1 MMPWCRPRGSR
12 PRSRASSSRLLRCVL
27 MLLGV
32 GVMHVP
38 TRATTIQWFTDPSAF
53 QSQLDVGYYNS
64 FAPPPGDLGVSG
76 TTFTGGGWSFS
87 GTATGGLYG
96 LSGIPYP
103 GETGLQPLDFSMPLT
118 FNAFSPYVTA
128 FGGTFSLR
136 DGSEIF
142 SSGTVGLS
150 IYTGSN
156 VLTSSTNL
164 TVSGSAG
171 AFRGVI
177 LYSATAPIT
186 RVELTAVTSPATL
199 LPTAQGVIVGVPE
212 PSTLAS
218 LAVGLA
224 SVGLAVRLRR
234 RALKAA
240 CVAVAVLAM
249 SARVAFALADEPAA
263 AGETLRAAII
273 MESPQSA
280 GP

>member
-1 MMPWCRPRGSR
+1 MMPWFRPRGSR
-12 PRSRASSSRLLRCVL
+12 SPSRASASRLLRCG
-27 MLLGV
+27 LLLLAIGAV
-32 GVMHVP
+32 HVP
-38 TRATTIQWFTDPSAF
+38 ARATTIQWFTDPTAF
-53 QSQLDVGYYNS
+53 QSQLDAGYYNS
-64 FAPPPGDLGVSG
+64 FAPPVGDLGVSG
-76 TTFTGGGWSFS
+76 TTFSGGGWSFS

-96 LSGIPYP
+96 LSG
-103 GETGLQPLDFSMPLT
+103 TQSGLQPLEFSTPLT

-136 DGSEIF
+136 DEIEDF
-142 SSGTVGLS
+142 SAGTVGLS
-150 IYTGSN
+150 IFTGSN

-164 TVSGSAG
+164 AVSGTAG

-186 RVELTAVTSPATL
+186 RVELTAVTTPATL

-224 SVGLAVRLRR
+224 SIGLAVRLRR

-240 CVAVAVLAM
+240 CVAVAALAM
-249 SARVAFALADEPAA
+249 SARVAFALADDPAA
-263 AGETLRAAII
+263 AGETLQAAII
-273 MESPQSA
+273 MESPQTA